1 MQLLII
7 SVLPLCAAGLAHP
20 SLHLLGAQRSSNAE
34 TFFVEFE
41 SSDKQWA
48 EATLTQLGETADWM
62 LHAPDAASLR
72 LDGLGSPD
80 DLYARGGA
88 CALADF
94 AESVRGAAPLW
105 PDAVLRRLSGP
116 RRLCGDGVVAFDAA
130 WFLRRLGTSTFD
142 RPMLLPNATSK
153 LGLESLEVASELLQ
167 RVAVTC
173 GRVDGSSN
181 AFTEVLMRADR
192 ADRSV
197 VASNGTPSP
206 AWAGAGR
213 LVGEYLSGELAQI
226 GADVCDGAREAIG
239 HGEVVVRFEPGA
251 PLGLSLGPVV
261 PPNDDD
267 DGVGYGAEVG
277 DVDDGGAADLAGV
290 TEGMVFARLVAPDL
304 VGLVGM
310 RHEAILDEID
320 RRRAAGDVLVVAFE
334 TAAPIERLYAVEM
347 PAAAALRALA
357 SSEGVR
363 PDRLSEDDLDV
374 GAALSGMLTPVPLW
388 REPTSRLFLG
398 DASSLTCAHVDIV
411 PQIEVA
417 HGLCGVKLLG
427 VGSHEETERLLGRH
441 GASGFDGEEGKEEDA
456 DGEDGD
462 DYDVDA
468 SRVPTERA
476 LKPHEAELLL
486 DEGVTKVALGAGDL
500 LAFSSGAIHFASN
513 GNTGLCGAVYHGLV
527 TRAVVP
533 RIRAAAVLD
542 AGRVGGGHGGGR
554 YDEHYSAAGLL
565 AEISLET

>member
-20 SLHLLGAQRSSNAE
+20 SSSLRLLGAQRSSNAE

-41 SSDKQWA
+41 SSDGQWA

-88 CALADF
+88 GASADF
-94 AESVRGAAPLW
+94 AERVRGAAPLW

-130 WFLRRLGTSTFD
+130 WFLRQLGTSTFD
-142 RPMLLPNATSK
+142 RPMLLPDATAK

-181 AFTEVLMRADR
+181 AFAEVLMRAEQ

-197 VASNGTPSP
+197 AASNGTPSP

-239 HGEVVVRFEPGA
+239 HREVVARFEPGA
-251 PLGLSLGPVV
+251 PLGLSLGPVI
-261 PPNDDD
+261 PPSDDD
-267 DGVGYGAEVG
+267 SVGYGAEVG

-290 TEGMVFARLVAPDL
+290 TEGMVFARLVKPD
-304 VGLVGM
+304 VRLVGM
-310 RHEAILDEID
+310 KHETILDEID

-357 SSEGVR
+357 SSEGVQ
-363 PDRLSEDDLDV
+363 PDRLSDDDLDV
-374 GAALSGMLTPVPLW
+374 GAALSAMLAGEPPLW

-411 PQIEVA
+411 PQIEMA
-417 HGLCGVKLLG
+417 HGLCGIKILG
-427 VGSHEETERLLGRH
+427 IGSHEETESLLGRH
-441 GASGFDGEEGKEEDA
+441 GASGFDGEKV
-456 DGEDGD
+456 
-462 DYDVDA
+462 DVDA

-513 GNTGLCGAVYHGLV
+513 GNAGLCGAVYHGLV

-533 RIRAAAVLD
+533 RIRAAVAFD

-565 AEISLET
+565 AEIGAAGAAVTK